1 MRAVAVVLFVTTL
14 RGLPHFAQ
22 DDFACVAVVQA
33 SAAGQPAAGQPAA
46 GLSADEASPHRE
58 HCAICHWTRSL
69 RSPSRTP
76 GMAFAQAAPTHPVH
90 AIAIVSRP
98 VPVLDQL
105 PARAPPTVL
114 L

>member
-22 DDFACVAVVQA
+22 DDLACVAVIQA
-33 SAAGQPAAGQPAA
+33 GAAGQPAA

-58 HCAICHWTRSL
+58 HCAICHWTRGL
-69 RSPSRTP
+69 RSPARTP
-76 GMAFAQAAPTHPVH
+76 GMAFAQAAPAHAVP

-105 PARAPPTVL
+105 PARAPPAVL